1 MEWCCPCPNGSAM
14 PCHVSVG
21 SRRPEAYG
29 ILGCLAAC
37 SVALPLLSA
46 AIRFEVVP
54 ADASGIRWVH
64 VNARSDERHLP
75 ETVGAG
81 VAFLDFDNDGWLD
94 IYFVNSG
101 PADFYRPDSP
111 LGNALYRNNGD
122 GTFADV
128 TRAAG
133 VAGDQFGMGVAAAD
147 FDRDGDTDLYVTS
160 YGRNL
165 LFRNRGDG
173 TFDEVA
179 RETGVDA
186 RGWYTDAVW
195 FDYDRDAHLDLFVS
209 GFVSYSVEESKYCG
223 DNEAGRRHYCIPRSF
238 RPTQCL
244 LYRNNGD
251 GTFSDASEESGIA
264 SVGSKSF
271 GAVATD
277 INRDGA
283 LDLFVANDTI
293 QNFLFVNRGDGT
305 FSEEGLFM
313 GVAYSDAGTPRSGMG
328 VDAVDYDGDGWE
340 DLFVA
345 NIDHEM
351 FSLYRN
357 LGGED
362 FVDASQEIRQT
373 TRLSSGWGLRF
384 SDFDNDGDPDLLLAN
399 GHPDDM
405 IGMFKPLVSYK
416 QKLLLL
422 EHRGGAYADI
432 SDQAGEAFKSL
443 FPARGLAVGDFDND
457 GDPDAVISNNGAA
470 PLLLRNVTE
479 NDHQWIGLRLEA
491 KLSNAEAVGAVVTWR
506 AGGMTRGRLR
516 TSGGSYLS
524 SHDPRELLGLAANSS
539 AEWIEVRWPSGT
551 VDRLEDVSAGGYRTL
566 REGAGF
572 VVPDSVRQSISN
584 GARK

>member
-1 MEWCCPCPNGSAM
+1 MAVCS
-14 PCHVSVG
+14 
-21 SRRPEAYG
+21 
-29 ILGCLAAC
+29 LGQQVRAA
-37 SVALPLLSA
+37 P
-46 AIRFEVVP
+46 IRFEVVP
-54 ADASGIRWVH
+54 ADASEIRWVH
-64 VNARSDERHLP
+64 VNGMSDERHLP

-81 VAFLDFDNDGWLD
+81 VAILDFDSDGWMD

-101 PADFYRPDSP
+101 PADFYQPGSRLS
-111 LGNALYRNNGD
+111 NALYRNNGD
-122 GTFADV
+122 GTFSNV
-128 TRAAG
+128 TQAAG
-133 VAGDQFGMGVAAAD
+133 VAGNHFGMGAAAAD
-147 FDRDGDTDLYVTS
+147 FDSDGDTDLYLTS

-165 LFRNRGDG
+165 LYRNGGDG

-179 RETGVDA
+179 REAGVDA
-186 RGWYTDAVW
+186 QGWYTDAVW
-195 FDYDRDAHLDLFVS
+195 FDYDRDSHLDLFVS

-251 GTFSDASEESGIA
+251 GTFSETSEQSGIA
-264 SVGSKSF
+264 SVGSKAF

-277 INRDGA
+277 INRDGL

-305 FSEEGLFM
+305 FTEEGLFM

-405 IGMFKPLVSYK
+405 IGTFKPLVSYK

-422 EHRGGAYADI
+422 EHRGEVYEDI
-432 SDQAGEAFKSL
+432 SDEAGEVFEGL
-443 FPARGLAVGDFDND
+443 FPARGLAVVDFDND
-457 GDPDAVISNNGAA
+457 GDPDAVVTNNGDA

-479 NDHQWIGLRLEA
+479 SDNQWIGLRLEA
-491 KLSNAEAVGAVVTWR
+491 RLSNPEAVGAIVTWH
-506 AGGMTRGRLR
+506 AGGATRSRLL

-524 SHDPRELLGLAANSS
+524 SHDPRELLGLASNPA
-539 AEWIEVRWPSGT
+539 ADWIEVRWPSGT
-551 VDRLEDVSAGGYRTL
+551 VDRVEGVPAGEYRTL

-572 VVPDSVRQSISN
+572 VVAASGRTAPPDKA
-584 GARK
+584 GK